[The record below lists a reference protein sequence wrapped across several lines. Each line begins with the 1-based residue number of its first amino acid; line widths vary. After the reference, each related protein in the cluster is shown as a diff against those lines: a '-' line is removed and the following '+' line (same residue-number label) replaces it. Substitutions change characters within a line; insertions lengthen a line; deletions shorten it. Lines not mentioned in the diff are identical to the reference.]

1 MTDDPGTGAPPLR
14 PRRRTQ
20 HGENRLPPTLAVV
33 IALLLYALLP
43 GSLLPTGRWL
53 VPALEVLLLVVLVAT
68 NPRRLTRET
77 AWSRTVSVALAAV
90 VIATTLVSLGLLIRA
105 LGAPHQSG
113 ENLLLGA
120 IQIWGTNVVGFA
132 LLYWEVDRG
141 GPVARHREARE
152 DLPPA
157 DWQFPQDDNH
167 DTVAEVRKG
176 SSRTAGWV
184 PVFVDYLY
192 LSLTN
197 SSAFSPTDTMPLT
210 SRAKLLMGL
219 QGTAAMLTLLLVVA
233 RAVNSIG

>member
-1 MTDDPGTGAPPLR
+1 MTEEPDVPPPAAH
-14 PRRRTQ
+14 PRRRTA
-20 HGENRLPPTLAVV
+20 HGENRLPPALAVLV
-33 IALLLYALLP
+33 ALLVYALLP
-43 GSLLPTGRWL
+43 DKLLLTGRWL
-53 VPALEVLLLVVLVAT
+53 VPGVEVLLLVVLVAT

-77 AWSRTVSVALAAV
+77 TWSRAVSVVLSGV
-90 VIATTLVSLGLLIRA
+90 VIATMLVSLGLLIRT

-120 IQIWGTNVVGFA
+120 IMIWGTNVIGFA

-141 GPVARHREARE
+141 GPVSRHRTARA

-157 DWQFPQDDNH
+157 DWQFPQDDND
-167 DTVAEVRKG
+167 DTVVEVSRG

-210 SRAKLLMGL
+210 SRAKMLMAL